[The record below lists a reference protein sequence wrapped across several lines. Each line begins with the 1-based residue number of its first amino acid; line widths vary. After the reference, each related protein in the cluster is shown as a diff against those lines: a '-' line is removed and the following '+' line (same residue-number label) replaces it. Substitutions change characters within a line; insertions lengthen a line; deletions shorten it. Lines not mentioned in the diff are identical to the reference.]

1 MKRRSSIRGSV
12 VLVALSCV
20 TVLGIATVG
29 FLAISNTSM
38 FLSNRG
44 YAMMV
49 SKHLA
54 EMGLGRAMAAFND
67 NTFSSW
73 TRPDATTATLSFNID
88 SARYGNSRIT
98 ATVNVRVNRYL
109 DTRKCT
115 PWNVLTTYSTGDF
128 VWYQGV
134 WYLCTA
140 GPPANE
146 PPSNTS
152 YWKSA
157 PATWTSFANYNV
169 GNLVLAGGTAYRC
182 TTAHVNQAPP
192 NASYWT
198 AVSVAAWDVAT
209 AYNLDNLVTAGGT
222 VYRCLQAHTGQ
233 SPPHATYWLAVP
245 VIYAEGVATLA
256 DAGST
261 VIKTQLRA
269 TLAPAPLFPNA
280 VGAFELSN
288 LSAGGTVDSY
298 NSVLGTYGQTTAPF
312 SATSPNIGSSAVVAG
327 AKSSGDAVRISSARI
342 NGYVAAPPATT
353 TPFAPRWTFGTSG
366 IVTSTPAP
374 TIPATRRDLT
384 RVSRSPFVPRFSIQT
399 VSAVNLLTVPSG
411 TTNLPRGTD
420 IRAADG
426 KYYYYTSTDLYL
438 DTGYTLN
445 INDAVVIDLRPT
457 NSADLSINGSGRI
470 VITNNATASLELHLG
485 GQLFV
490 GSNSGGGIRNL
501 TLDPKRCA
509 ILSTNT
515 YNSSGYNY
523 FWSNQPYYGVIYMP
537 DGYLHLWNSGYTE
550 NIYGAVA
557 AANVYFNHVA
567 NLHYDTSLRT
577 AVFSGVDAPF
587 EIAEWRELTDSAE
600 RIVLP

>member
-1 MKRRSSIRGSV
+1 VKRLSTTRGSV

-29 FLAISNTSM
+29 FLALSNTSM

-54 EMGLGRAMAAFND
+54 EIGLGRAMAAFND

-73 TRPDATTATLSFNID
+73 TRPDASTATLSFNID
-88 SARYGNSRIT
+88 SARYGSSRIT

-157 PATWTSFANYNV
+157 PAPWTPYANYQVGNVVHVGGSGFRCTAANINQPVTNPSFWTAAGITTWT
-169 GNLVLAGGTAYRC
+169 
-182 TTAHVNQAPP
+182 VNTV
-192 NASYWT
+192 YG
-198 AVSVAAWDVAT
+198 V
-209 AYNLDNLVTAGGT
+209 DNLVTSAGI
-222 VYRCLQAHTGQ
+222 VYRCIQ
-233 SPPHATYWLAVP
+233 SHSDKGPPNATYWLAVP

-256 DAGST
+256 DAGAT
-261 VIKTQLRA
+261 TFRTQLRA
-269 TLAPAPLFPNA
+269 TLAPASLFPNA

-298 NSVLGTYGQTTAPF
+298 NSVLGTYNSTSAPF
-312 SATSPNIGSSAVVAG
+312 SAASPNIGSSAVVAG

-374 TIPATRRDLT
+374 TIPATRRDLA

-420 IRAADG
+420 VQAADG

-445 INDAVVIDLRPT
+445 ITAPVVIDLRPT
-457 NSADLSINGSGRI
+457 NSADLSINGSGQI
-470 VITNNATASLELHLG
+470 IIANNPTASLEIHLG

-537 DGYLHLWNSGYTE
+537 DGYLHLWNSGYAE
-550 NIYGAVA
+550 QIYGAVA

-577 AVFSGVDAPF
+577 AVISGVDAPF
-587 EIAEWRELTDSAE
+587 EIAEWRELTDPAE
-600 RIVLP
+600 RITLP

>member
-1 MKRRSSIRGSV
+1 M
-12 VLVALSCV
+12 LVALSCV
-20 TVLGIATVG
+20 TVLGLATVG
-29 FLAISNTSM
+29 FLALSNTSM

-73 TRPDATTATLSFNID
+73 TRPDASTATLSFNID
-88 SARYGNSRIT
+88 SARFGSSRIT

-115 PWNVLTTYSTGDF
+115 AWNVLTTYFAGDF

-157 PATWTSFANYNV
+157 PAVWTSYANYNI
-169 GNLVLAGGTAYRC
+169 GNVVLAGGTGYRC

-192 NASYWT
+192 NAGYWT
-198 AVSVAAWDVAT
+198 AVSVTAWDVAT
-209 AYNLDNLVTAGGT
+209 SYAVDNLVTSGGT
-222 VYRCLQAHTGQ
+222 VYRCLQNSTGQ
-233 SPPHATYWLAVP
+233 APPNATYWLAVP

-256 DAGST
+256 DAGAT
-261 VIKTQLRA
+261 TFRTQLRA
-269 TLAPAPLFPNA
+269 TLAPASLFPNA

-298 NSVLGTYGQTTAPF
+298 NSVLGTYSSTSAPF
-312 SATSPNIGSSAVVAG
+312 SAASPNIGSSAVVAG

-342 NGYVAAPPATT
+342 NGYVAAPPSTT

-399 VSAVNLLTVPSG
+399 VSAVNLLTVPVPFG
-411 TTNLPRGTD
+411 TVDLPRGTD
-420 IRAADG
+420 VRAADG

-438 DTGYTLN
+438 SENSSGIGDTLN
-445 INDAVVIDLRPT
+445 INEAVVIDLRPT
-457 NSADLSINGSGRI
+457 NSADLSINGKGRI
-470 VITNNATASLELHLG
+470 VIKNNPTASLELHLG

-490 GSNSGGGIRNL
+490 GSNSGGGIVNL

-537 DGYLHLWNSGYTE
+537 DGYLHLWNSGSFYVQPFG
-550 NIYGAVA
+550 IWGAVA

-567 NLHYDTSLRT
+567 SMHYDTSLRT
-577 AVFSGVDAPF
+577 AVISGVDAPF
-587 EIAEWRELTDSAE
+587 EIAEWRELTDPAE
-600 RIVLP
+600 RITLP